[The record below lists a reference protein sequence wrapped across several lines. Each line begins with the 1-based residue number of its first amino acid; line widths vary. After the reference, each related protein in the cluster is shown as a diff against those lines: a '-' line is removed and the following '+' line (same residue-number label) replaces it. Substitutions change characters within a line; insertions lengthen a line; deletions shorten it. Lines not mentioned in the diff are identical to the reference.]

1 MLGNMFRSLLFIG
14 VAMLVG
20 WYNYQVNALVGVITN
35 ATFLALGILLVS
47 TWKRVET
54 KEPPTVKVVDV
65 EDFFDRID
73 DRIELYMEAVDSE
86 DKSGI
91 IRE

>member
-14 VAMLVG
+14 IAGLVG

-54 KEPPTVKVVDV
+54 KEPPTVKVVDA

-73 DRIELYMEAVDSE
+73 DRIELYMEARDSE
-86 DKSGI
+86 AES
-91 IRE
+91 